1 MNGSFQAAGSLGS
14 AGPHRLLTLTSAEF
28 RVPSAQLAQTGFTG
42 AEVFKLF
49 GLSHW
54 QLQIVR
60 D

>member
-1 MNGSFQAAGSLGS
+1 MNGSFQAARSLGS
-14 AGPHRLLTLTSAEF
+14 ARPHLLILTSAES

-49 GLSHW
+49 GLSYW